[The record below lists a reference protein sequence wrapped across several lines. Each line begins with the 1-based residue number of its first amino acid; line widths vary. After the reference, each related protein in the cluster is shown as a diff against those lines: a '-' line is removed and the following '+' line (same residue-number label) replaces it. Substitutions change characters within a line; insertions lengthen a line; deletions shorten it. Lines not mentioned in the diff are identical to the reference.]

1 MDRSKFYKSIR
12 ASGLF
17 PGGMTQSQVDGMER
31 LLDTWAK
38 YYPAD
43 PIEYLAYNLATSY
56 HETDATMQPI
66 TERGQRSYFDKYE
79 PGTRIGAMLGNT
91 QKGDGYK
98 YRGQGDAQNTGRRNA
113 KKATD
118 ELNARFHLGVDL
130 VNDPGKRG
138 DPFISAHSLFLGNR
152 EGWWTGKKLSDYI
165 RKGSPPDWFNGRA
178 IVNGDKNTIAEG
190 SKISNGRKL
199 ANYADAFLD
208 ALKAAG
214 PFPLVEEPVISQPE
228 YTKEDQSAPVVPVPT
243 PPDTNSLVAAVM
255 AFFQSLFAR
264 KA

>member
-12 ASGLF
+12 SSGLF

-31 LLDTWAK
+31 LLDTWGK
-38 YYPAD
+38 YYSPD

-56 HETDATMQPI
+56 HETGATMQPI
-66 TERGQRSYFDKYE
+66 YERGPVSYFEKYE
-79 PGTRIGAMLGNT
+79 PGTRLGTMLGNT
-91 QKGDGYK
+91 KKGDGYK
-98 YRGQGDAQNTGRRNA
+98 FRGQGDVQNTGRRNA

-118 ELNARFHLGVDL
+118 ELNARFKLGVDL
-130 VNDPGKRG
+130 VNNPGKRG

-165 RKGSPPDWFNGRA
+165 RKGSSPDWFNGRA
-178 IVNGDKNTIAEG
+178 IVNGDKNTIAKG

-214 PFPLVEEPVISQPE
+214 PFPLVTEPIISQPA
-228 YTKEDQSAPVVPVPT
+228 YTKEEQTAPAVPVPT
-243 PPDTNSLVAAVM
+243 PKPANSLVAALM
-255 AFFQSLFAR
+255 AIFQSLFAR